1 MSFIWLRKK
10 PNRDASLKT
19 QLLWLVSMLFF
30 IYLLETGCINVYLHP
45 SIYRLQSANLI
56 KKFTQSYGT
65 FRFWLFSLLLFQ
77 SYQTLFVKKIT
88 FFFTH
93 NSSLLWPNFIKK
105 KFFFYKTLRG
115 TIPFDFK
122 DFLLSISRIIVFFY
136 ISYDNLSLFSPN
148 VMKCLCNVKIV
159 LGKFTFDFDDFY
171 ICCSNT

>member
-1 MSFIWLRKK
+1 MVPF
-10 PNRDASLKT
+10 D
-19 QLLWLVSMLFF
+19 FDYF
-30 IYLLETGCINVYLHP
+30 HYCY
-45 SIYRLQSANLI
+45 
-56 KKFTQSYGT
+56 F
-65 FRFWLFSLLLFQ
+65 

-88 FFFTH
+88 FFFTY

-105 KFFFYKTLRG
+105 KNFFYKTLRG
-115 TIPFDFK
+115 TIPFE

-171 ICCSNT
+171 ICCSNTLLKPTLFFKFHNWWEDNMCILKSWHRCLLIKIYVCRIYK